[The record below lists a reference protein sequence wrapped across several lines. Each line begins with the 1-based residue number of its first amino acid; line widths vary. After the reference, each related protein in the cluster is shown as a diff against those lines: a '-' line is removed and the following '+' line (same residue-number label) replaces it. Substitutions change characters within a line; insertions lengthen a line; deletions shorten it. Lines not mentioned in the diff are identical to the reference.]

1 MAKCNRIAEGVT
13 VAASARR
20 SDCPISFALDLFG
33 DRWTLLVI
41 RDLAF
46 KGKNS
51 FGDFLASEEGI
62 ARNILADRLARL
74 EVEGFIEKRPNP
86 DDLRRSIY
94 TLTERGL
101 GLIPVLV
108 EMILWSAREDPDTGA
123 EADFVRE
130 ATEDRE
136 GLIQRLQR
144 RS

>member
-1 MAKCNRIAEGVT
+1 MPLAR
-13 VAASARR
+13 RR

-46 KGKNS
+46 KSKNS
-51 FGDFLASEEGI
+51 FSDFLASDEGI
-62 ARNILADRLARL
+62 ARNVLADRLASL
-74 EVEGFIEKRPNP
+74 ETAGFIEKRPDP
-86 DDLRRSIY
+86 DDGRRSIY
-94 TLTERGL
+94 ALTDRGL

-123 EADFVRE
+123 EADFIRE

-136 GLIQRLQR
+136 GLIRRLQQR
-144 RS
+144 P

>member
-1 MAKCNRIAEGVT
+1 MP
-13 VAASARR
+13 ASTRR

-33 DRWTLLVI
+33 DRWSLLVI

-51 FGDFLASEEGI
+51 FGDFLASDEGI
-62 ARNILADRLARL
+62 ARNILSDRLARL
-74 EVEGFIEKRPNP
+74 EAEGFIEKRPDP

-101 GLIPVLV
+101 GLVPVLV

-136 GLIQRLQR
+136 GLIERLQR

>member
-1 MAKCNRIAEGVT
+1 MPIAT
-13 VAASARR
+13 RR

-51 FGDFLASEEGI
+51 FSDFLASDEGI
-62 ARNILADRLARL
+62 ARNIRADRPASQ
-74 EVEGFIEKRPNP
+74 EAAGFIEKHPHP

-101 GLIPVLV
+101 GLVPVLV
-108 EMILWSAREDPDTGA
+108 ETILWSAREDPETGA

-136 GLIQRLQR
+136 GLIRRLQR
-144 RS
+144 RP

>member
-1 MAKCNRIAEGVT
+1 MPIAT
-13 VAASARR
+13 RR

-41 RDLAF
+41 RDLAI

-51 FGDFLASEEGI
+51 FSDFLASDERI
-62 ARNILADRLARL
+62 ARNILADRLASL
-74 EVEGFIEKRPNP
+74 EAAGFVEKRPDP
-86 DDLRRSIY
+86 DDGRRSIY
-94 TLTERGL
+94 ALTERGF
-101 GLIPVLV
+101 GLVPVLV

-144 RS
+144 RP

>member
-1 MAKCNRIAEGVT
+1 MP
-13 VAASARR
+13 ASTRR

-51 FGDFLASEEGI
+51 FGDFLASDEGI

-74 EVEGFIEKRPNP
+74 EAEGFIEKRPDP

-101 GLIPVLV
+101 GLVPVLV

-136 GLIQRLQR
+136 GLIERLQR

>member
-1 MAKCNRIAEGVT
+1 MPLAR
-13 VAASARR
+13 RR

-51 FGDFLASEEGI
+51 FSDFLASDEGI
-62 ARNILADRLARL
+62 ARNVLADRLASL
-74 EVEGFIEKRPNP
+74 ETAGFIEKQPDP
-86 DDLRRSIY
+86 DDGRRSIY
-94 TLTERGL
+94 ALTDRGL

-123 EADFVRE
+123 EADFIRE

-136 GLIQRLQR
+136 GLIRRLQQR
-144 RS
+144 P

>member
-1 MAKCNRIAEGVT
+1 MPIAT
-13 VAASARR
+13 RR

-51 FGDFLASEEGI
+51 FSDFLASDEGI
-62 ARNILADRLARL
+62 ARNILADRLASL
-74 EVEGFIEKRPNP
+74 EAAGFIEKHPHP

-101 GLIPVLV
+101 GLVPVLV
-108 EMILWSAREDPDTGA
+108 ETILWSAREDPETGA

-136 GLIQRLQR
+136 GLIRRLQR
-144 RS
+144 RP

>member
-1 MAKCNRIAEGVT
+1 MP
-13 VAASARR
+13 VAARR

-46 KGKNS
+46 KEKES
-51 FGDFLASEEGI
+51 FSDFLASEEGI
-62 ARNILADRLARL
+62 ARNVLADRLARL
-74 EVEGFIEKRPNP
+74 EAEGFIEKQPHPGDR
-86 DDLRRSIY
+86 RRSIY
-94 TLTERGL
+94 ALTERGL

-123 EADFVRE
+123 EEAFVRE
-130 ATEDRE
+130 AMHDRE

-144 RS
+144 RP

>member
-1 MAKCNRIAEGVT
+1 MP
-13 VAASARR
+13 ASTRR

-51 FGDFLASEEGI
+51 FGDFLASDEGI

-74 EVEGFIEKRPNP
+74 EAEGFIEKRPDP

-108 EMILWSAREDPDTGA
+108 EMILWSAREDPETGA

-136 GLIQRLQR
+136 GLIERLQR